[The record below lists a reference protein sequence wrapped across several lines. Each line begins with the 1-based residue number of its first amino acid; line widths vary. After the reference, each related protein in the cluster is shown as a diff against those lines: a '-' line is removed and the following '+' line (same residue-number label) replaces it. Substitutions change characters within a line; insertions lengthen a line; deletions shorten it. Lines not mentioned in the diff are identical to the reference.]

1 MKQFHTKNTAT
12 LSTRGFYTILAL
24 CGLIIAASVWV
35 LWSSSHRK
43 AEPIQDTPSVITPM
57 DTDSHTVDTPVS
69 AQTSGDSA
77 VSAHA
82 TRPSNATNETH
93 STETNTKPADRPVSA
108 MQPSTQTNSAT
119 SADTT
124 TSAPAEAGVTTG
136 AGDPPVPQATT
147 ETPTVSAPVYVRPVS
162 GAVIT
167 PFSGDELLF
176 QPTLGDWRVHTGT
189 DFMAE
194 PNETV
199 LALTDGTVS
208 DVFDDGLY
216 GTCVS
221 LVHTADLT
229 TTYRGLADVRV
240 VAGQAVA
247 AGEALGVCAEQ
258 MDAEAALGTHIH
270 VEAARAGTPVDVLEL
285 LSEDEPE

>member
-1 MKQFHTKNTAT
+1 MKQFHAKNTAT

-43 AEPIQDTPSVITPM
+43 ADPIQDTPSAITPM
-57 DTDSHTVDTPVS
+57 DTDSHTVNTPVS
-69 AQTSGDSA
+69 VQTSDDSTI
-77 VSAHA
+77 SA
-82 TRPSNATNETH
+82 
-93 STETNTKPADRPVSA
+93 ETNTKPADRPVSS
-108 MQPSTQTNSAT
+108 MQPSIQTETST
-119 SADTT
+119 SASADGKAHEETA

-136 AGDPPVPQATT
+136 AGDPPAPAASTKT
-147 ETPTVSAPVYVRPVS
+147 AETAETPTVSAPVYVRPVS

-189 DFMAE
+189 DFTAE

-229 TTYRGLADVRV
+229 TTYRGLTDVRV

-247 AGEALGVCAEQ
+247 AGEALGMCAEQ